1 MANALIS
8 QIVIGSTTYDIK
20 DAYARQLISDI
31 GDAVYWI
38 GVTTTELTDG
48 GTTNPITVS
57 GESVTAKL
65 GGMAQYSGE
74 EFIWNGSAWQSIGKN
89 NFGDLAFADT
99 ASASYTP
106 AGTIEVTP
114 TTDSVYSITDVGTLP
129 VVDPQTD
136 SVYSITDVGT
146 LPSVNPTD
154 TTVYSI
160 TDVGTLPS
168 VDPTDTTVYSITDVG
183 TLPTVSPTTDTVY
196 SITDVG
202 TLPTFTVSGEVLT
215 FTAGTLPT
223 KGTAQT
229 VVSDVGYTAGTLPTK
244 GSAQTVLTGVGFD
257 AGSLP
262 TKGDGQTVLTGVG
275 FDAGTLPTKGSAQ
288 TVVTDI
294 GYTAGTLP
302 TKGSAQTVM
311 TGASAAFTGTAA
323 TITVEPDN
331 D

>member
-1 MANALIS
+1 MPNSVIS
-8 QIVIGSTTYDIK
+8 QIVIGSNTYDIK
-20 DAYARQLISDI
+20 DAYARQLIEDL

-38 GVTTTELTDG
+38 GVTTTALTDG
-48 GTTNPITVS
+48 ATTNPITVS
-57 GESVTAKL
+57 GESVTADI

-74 EFIWNGSAWQSIGKN
+74 EFVWNGSAWQSIGKN

-106 AGTIEVTP
+106 EGTIEVTP

-146 LPSVNPTD
+146 LPSVDPTD

-168 VDPTDTTVYSITDVG
+168 VNPTDTTVYSITDVG

-229 VVSDVGYTAGTLPTK
+229 VVADVGYTAGTLPTK

-288 TVVTDI
+288 TVVTDV

-302 TKGSAQTVM
+302 TKGAAQTVM
-311 TGASAAFTGTAA
+311 TGATAAFTGTAA
-323 TITVEPDN
+323 TITVEPDSE
-331 D
+331 

>member
-1 MANALIS
+1 MANIS
-8 QIVIGSTTYDIK
+8 QIVIGSNTYDIK
-20 DAYARQLISDI
+20 DAYARQMFEDL
-31 GDAVYWI
+31 GDALYWM

-48 GTTNPITVS
+48 ATTNPITIS
-57 GESVTAKL
+57 GDSVTAEV
-65 GGMAQYSGE
+65 GGMTQYSGE
-74 EFIWNGSAWQSIGKN
+74 EFVWNGTAWQSIGKN

-99 ASASYTP
+99 ASGSYTP
-106 AGTIEVTP
+106 AGTVEVTP
-114 TTDSVYSITDVGTLP
+114 TTSDVYSITDVGTLP
-129 VVDPQTD
+129 TVDPTTD

-183 TLPTVSPTTDTVY
+183 TLPTVNPTTDTVY

-202 TLPTFTVSGEVLT
+202 TLPEMTVSGEVLT
-215 FTAGTLPT
+215 FTPGTLPT
-223 KGTAQT
+223 KGTGQT
-229 VVSDVGYTAGTLPTK
+229 VVADVGYTAGTLPTK
-244 GSAQTVLTGVGFD
+244 GAAQTVLTDVGFD

-275 FDAGTLPTKGSAQ
+275 FDAGTLPTKGTAQ
-288 TVVTDI
+288 TVVTDV

-302 TKGSAQTVM
+302 TKGAAQAVM
-311 TGASAAFTGTAA
+311 TGASASFTGTAV
-323 TITVEPDN
+323 TITVAPTA
-331 D
+331 